1 MRLLQVSIIGPLLL
15 CLSQVCLAAD
25 QWRFGPGIDVTP
37 GQDFNAFV
45 HLDGAGRKHV
55 AVSGNRVAAV
65 WEDDRSG
72 DPQIYLADKS
82 RQADRFSSAVQIS
95 NGSEA
100 YEPGIAALP
109 EDGMII
115 AWEQDGQ
122 VWLRA
127 SHAGELS
134 NPLKVSNGTAGHA
147 AVAAHEDHIYAS
159 WRERRNRQWYLMVAR
174 LELGDQGA
182 LALVEKTSIES
193 KGLRQPVL
201 LPSLAVSEQGVGVAW
216 EDRRAGHT
224 RLLYSFSGPDLV
236 FDVPQNLNEYFSNRN
251 EYDKGNGVTRVS
263 ISTYYGTEVIA
274 AWMDKRRGSVGY
286 GIFASLGDFD
296 SRSFGPNEK
305 AHGEPGDQ
313 QPHYNPATAG
323 NDEGLFVIAWDD
335 FRTGNSDIW
344 LSNYT
349 EDETWSED
357 ISPAAASGSAEQS
370 HPSVF
375 VDELGHLHLL
385 WIERKDLNAPG
396 RLRYS
401 YGKIAD

>member
-1 MRLLQVSIIGPLLL
+1 MRLSQVFIIGPILIG
-15 CLSQVCLAAD
+15 LSQPSLATD
-25 QWRFGPGIDVTP
+25 QWNFGAGIDVTP
-37 GQDFNAFV
+37 QQGSNAFV

-55 AVSGNRVAAV
+55 AVSGDRVAVV

-82 RQADRFSSAVQIS
+82 RQADRFSSAIQIS
-95 NGSEA
+95 SGSEA
-100 YEPGIAALP
+100 YEPGVAALP
-109 EDGMII
+109 DGEMIL

-122 VWLRA
+122 VWVRA
-127 SHAGELS
+127 SSPGKLS
-134 NPLKVSNGTAGHA
+134 NPLKVSDDAAGHA
-147 AVAAHEDHIYAS
+147 AVAAHNDQIYAS
-159 WRERRNRQWYLMVAR
+159 WREQRNRQWYLMVAK
-174 LELGDQGA
+174 LDLKDDGA
-182 LALVEKTSIES
+182 LALAQKTSIES
-193 KGLRQPVL
+193 EGLKQPVL
-201 LPSLAVSEQGVGVAW
+201 LPSLSVSEQGVGVAW

-236 FDVPQNLNEYFSNRN
+236 FDTPQNLNEFFSDRN

-263 ISTYYGTEVIA
+263 ISTFYGSEIIA

-296 SRSFGPNEK
+296 SQSFGPNEK

-335 FRTGNSDIW
+335 FRNGNSDIW
-344 LSNYT
+344 LTNYT

-357 ISPAAASGSAEQS
+357 ISPLAASGPTEQS

-375 VDELGHLHLL
+375 IDDSGHLHLV

-401 YGKIAD
+401 YGKRLD